1 MPRER
6 FDQLRER
13 LLRAGV
19 APRHVKRYVTELRD
33 HLDDVVREEI
43 EKGMNQSAAE
53 DMARARIG
61 SDDQLSAVML
71 ARPDLRSIT
80 SRFPWAVFGV
90 GPVLMLVI
98 VIVAAV
104 LIEGLF
110 LYSHRELVRLWGE
123 ELPATP
129 PDWIKL
135 LVFAWNCVITYAV
148 PLMIA
153 AMLCI
158 LGVRQR
164 MSGYWIM
171 LGAAVVCIVGAF
183 HLVDATWGDLSLLSA
198 SDPVADRPQ
207 IGVTLA
213 LAPPFPQ
220 WLINEGLLR
229 AAINLAL
236 VGSGYWL
243 WLRREPHRTSQSP

>member
-1 MPRER
+1 VPRER

-19 APRHVKRYVTELRD
+19 APRHVRRYVTELRD
-33 HLDDVVREEI
+33 HFDDVVREEI
-43 EKGMNQSAAE
+43 EKGINQSAAE
-53 DMARARIG
+53 YMARARIG

-98 VIVAAV
+98 VIVATV

-123 ELPATP
+123 TLPATP
-129 PDWIKL
+129 PDWVKVLVFQWNFLVTYVAPLMVAAL
-135 LVFAWNCVITYAV
+135 LVV
-148 PLMIA
+148 
-153 AMLCI
+153 

-164 MSGYWIM
+164 MSAHWIM
-171 LGAAVVCIVGAF
+171 FGVALVCIVGAF
-183 HLVDATWGDLSLLSA
+183 HLVDATWGDLGTE
-198 SDPVADRPQ
+198 PPEIR
-207 IGVTLA
+207 VTLA

-243 WLRREPHRTSQSP
+243 WRRREPHRMSESP